1 MTLLQQN
8 DLLQYRSSISRCKM
22 LILGELVLSNAP
34 NPKNLWKWK
43 DFIIYH
49 TPGLDVAYSLDF
61 KYFPILSCKHNF
73 LDLDISSLHFGI
85 LKPQK
90 FWWLGCHRACVT
102 AKPHNYYIRPKYLEI
117 PTKHWQV
124 IWSNEVLHAILDQ
137 RLFVHITHQR
147 DILTW
152 RVTTHLWGDNRMIKG
167 HGKLIYVCLNHP
179 INDYTQIVS

>member
-1 MTLLQQN
+1 MYYLFPYFLEFLKKTFVV
-8 DLLQYRSSISRCKM
+8 R
-22 LILGELVLSNAP
+22 
-34 NPKNLWKWK
+34 
-43 DFIIYH
+43 IIINV
-49 TPGLDVAYSLDF
+49 GQGSKF
-61 KYFPILSCKHNF
+61 C
-73 LDLDISSLHFGI
+73 I

-152 RVTTHLWGDNRMIKG
+152 RVTTHLRGDNRMTKG
-167 HGKLIYVCLNHP
+167 HGKLIYVCLSHP

>member
-8 DLLQYRSSISRCKM
+8 ELPQYRSSISRCKM

-34 NPKNLWKWK
+34 NPNNLWTWK

-49 TPGLDVAYSLDF
+49 TPELCVWLRFNIFPYLITLTQFPWSR
-61 KYFPILSCKHNF
+61 YFLITFC
-73 LDLDISSLHFGI
+73 I

-102 AKPHNYYIRPKYLEI
+102 AKPRNYYIRPKYLEI